1 MGRKITDS
9 VTWVGKVD
17 WELKKFHGE
26 DYSTHRG
33 SSYNAYLIRDEK
45 TALIDTVWA
54 PFAEEFVENLK
65 KEIDLSEIDYVIAN
79 HGEIDHSG
87 GLVALMKEIPGTPIY
102 CTANA
107 VKSLKGQFHKD
118 WNFVTVRTGDTL
130 NLGSKALTFI
140 EAPMLHWPDS
150 MFSYLD
156 GDAILFSNDAF
167 GQHYATELLY
177 NDLVDQA
184 ELFQEAV
191 KYYANILTPF
201 SRLVIKKIEE
211 VLSFNLP
218 LNIIC
223 PSHGVIWRED
233 PAQIVK
239 KYLEWADNYQED
251 QVTIVYDTM
260 WEGTRKMAEA
270 IAEGIASASGS
281 TAVKLFNAGK
291 IDKNDIVTEL
301 FKAKAVL
308 FGSPTV
314 NKGILAPLSGMLH
327 EVKGLS
333 FKSKKAAVFGTYGW
347 SGESVDVL
355 TKMVED
361 GGFEIVQPGL
371 KKLWSPDEDSLD
383 GCREFGSGFAAKI

>member
-1 MGRKITDS
+1 MGRKITDG
-9 VTWVGKVD
+9 VTWVGKID

-33 SSYNAYLIRDEK
+33 SSYNSYLIRDEK

-87 GLVALMKEIPGTPIY
+87 GLVALMREIPDTPIY

-118 WNFVTVRTGDTL
+118 WNFVTVKTGDTL
-130 NLGSKALTFI
+130 TLGKKTLTFV

-150 MFSYLD
+150 MFEYLD
-156 GDAILFSNDAF
+156 GEAILFSNDAF

-184 ELFQEAV
+184 ELYQEAV

-201 SRLVIKKIEE
+201 SKLVIRKIEE

-218 LNIIC
+218 VNMIC
-223 PSHGVIWRED
+223 PSHGIIWRED
-233 PAQIVK
+233 PTQIVK
-239 KYLEWADNYQED
+239 KYLQWANDYQED

-260 WEGTRKMAEA
+260 WEGTKMMAEA
-270 IAEGIASASGS
+270 IADGIGRVSKN
-281 TAVKLFNAGK
+281 TALKLYNAGK
-291 IDKNDIVTEL
+291 TDKNDIVTEI
-301 FKAKAVL
+301 FKSKAVL

-327 EVKGLS
+327 EVKGLA
-333 FKSKKAAVFGTYGW
+333 FKNKKAAVFGTYGW
-347 SGESVDVL
+347 SGESVEVL
-355 TKMVED
+355 GKMVEEA
-361 GGFEIVQPGL
+361 GFEVVQVGL
-371 KKLWSPDEDSLD
+371 KKMWSPDDANLAD
-383 GCREFGSGFAAKI
+383 CREFGSEFASKL

>member
-1 MGRKITDS
+1 MGRKITDG
-9 VTWVGKVD
+9 VTWVGKID

-33 SSYNAYLIRDEK
+33 SSYNSYLIRDEK

-87 GLVALMKEIPGTPIY
+87 GLVALMREIPDTPIY

-118 WNFVTVRTGDTL
+118 WNFVTVKTGDTL
-130 NLGSKALTFI
+130 TLGKKTLTFV

-150 MFSYLD
+150 MFEYLD

-184 ELFQEAV
+184 ELYQEAV

-201 SRLVIKKIEE
+201 SKLVIRKIEE

-218 LNIIC
+218 
-223 PSHGVIWRED
+223 
-233 PAQIVK
+233 
-239 KYLEWADNYQED
+239 
-251 QVTIVYDTM
+251 
-260 WEGTRKMAEA
+260 
-270 IAEGIASASGS
+270 
-281 TAVKLFNAGK
+281 
-291 IDKNDIVTEL
+291 
-301 FKAKAVL
+301 
-308 FGSPTV
+308 V
-314 NKGILAPLSGMLH
+314 NMI
-327 EVKGLS
+327 
-333 FKSKKAAVFGTYGW
+333 
-347 SGESVDVL
+347 
-355 TKMVED
+355 
-361 GGFEIVQPGL
+361 
-371 KKLWSPDEDSLD
+371 
-383 GCREFGSGFAAKI
+383 